1 MNRNITATIL
11 IILAIGIY
19 ATVTRGK
26 IDEIKS
32 VQVVNA
38 EYSTAIANAE
48 KLIKVRNKVLEDFNA
63 ISEDDKARID
73 KMIPNTV
80 DNIRLIIDLDSIGN
94 KHGITLNNIRANAN
108 KSDSSSSGVSGVK
121 APKVGGSQNVIPTP
135 TLDTVSVS
143 FSVTA
148 SYAQFIDF
156 LRDLEANLRIMDITK
171 LTLTANDTGTY
182 DFGVELRTYWLRQQ

>member
-11 IILAIGIY
+11 IVLAIGLY
-19 ATVTRGK
+19 ATVTRAK

-32 VQVVNA
+32 VQAVNN
-38 EYSTAIANAE
+38 EYSTALSNAD
-48 KLIKVRNKVLEDFNA
+48 KLIKVRDRVLEDFNK
-63 ISEDDKARID
+63 ISEDDKTRID

-94 KHGITLNNIRANAN
+94 KHGVTLNNIRANAN
-108 KSDSSSSGVSGVK
+108 KTDSGSQVSGVK
-121 APKVGGSQNVIPTP
+121 VPKTTGGYQNVISTP
-135 TLDTVSVS
+135 ILDTVSVS

-148 SYAQFIDF
+148 SYSQFIDF
-156 LRDLEANLRIMDITK
+156 LKDIEANLRIMDITK